1 MKEFDYHHL
10 KEPTWGS
17 VTSTDFVSKNKGSL
31 DTRLSDL
38 PKNTTYLPLHYTDIV
53 GSD

>member
-1 MKEFDYHHL
+1 MKEFEYHHL

-17 VTSTDFVSKNKGSL
+17 VTSADFVKDSL

-38 PKNTTYLPLHYTDIV
+38 PKNTTYLPLHYTEG
-53 GSD
+53 GSK